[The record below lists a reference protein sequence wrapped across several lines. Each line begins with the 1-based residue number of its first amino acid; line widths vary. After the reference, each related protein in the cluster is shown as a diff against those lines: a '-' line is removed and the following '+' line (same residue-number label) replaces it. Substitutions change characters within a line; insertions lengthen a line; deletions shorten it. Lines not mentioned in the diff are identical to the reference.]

1 MVIWDSDATGQGQF
15 AGGGFMA
22 EVDTVT
28 CKLGMTT
35 RHEAKQLLQL
45 AGLLAR
51 RKALGIGFCGPTDCV
66 LKLIGIS

>member
-1 MVIWDSDATGQGQF
+1 MVIWDSDATGQF

-35 RHEAKQLLQL
+35 RHEAKQLLQM
-45 AGLLAR
+45 AGLPAI
-51 RKALGIGFCGPTDCV
+51 RKALGIGFCGPIDCV